1 MSIIEQA
8 LDKNRAK
15 QAQAKRTRPLRPGEP
30 ASRGD
35 TAIQQAL
42 IDADA
47 RIVPLAV
54 SIDSAACRERRI
66 LLQDSNETEQ
76 SAVAAYRM
84 LRTRLLHRA
93 RTNGWSVIA
102 VTSAGANDG
111 KTLTVLNLAL
121 SMSREKSRD
130 VVLLDLDMR
139 NPSVCRALDV
149 HPPHDISEYLERGA
163 DPRQLFF
170 SVGTDNLL
178 IAGCV
183 KPSENASELL
193 ASPRFEELIDRL
205 KRGTVEPIILID
217 LPPVLLTDDALVLA
231 PKVDAVLLVA
241 SEGTTGRANFTKA
254 LDVLAEFPV
263 IGVVLNRA
271 SETAPGYEYAYG
283 Q

>member
-15 QAQAKRTRPLRPGEP
+15 QAKRARPLRPGEV
-30 ASRGD
+30 AGRAD
-35 TAIQQAL
+35 TAAQSAL
-42 IDADA
+42 IDAET

-54 SIDSAACRERRI
+54 SVDAAECRERRI
-66 LLQDSNETEQ
+66 LLQDSSETEQ
-76 SAVAAYRM
+76 AAVAAYRM

-93 RTNGWSVIA
+93 KTNNWSVIA

-149 HPPHDISEYLERGA
+149 HPPHDLSEYLERGA

-183 KPSENASELL
+183 KPCENASELL

-205 KRGTVEPIILID
+205 KRGTIEPIVLID
-217 LPPVLLTDDALVLA
+217 LPPVLLTDDALVVA

-241 SEGTTGRANFTKA
+241 SEGVTGRANFSKA

-263 IGVVLNRA
+263 AGVVLNRA